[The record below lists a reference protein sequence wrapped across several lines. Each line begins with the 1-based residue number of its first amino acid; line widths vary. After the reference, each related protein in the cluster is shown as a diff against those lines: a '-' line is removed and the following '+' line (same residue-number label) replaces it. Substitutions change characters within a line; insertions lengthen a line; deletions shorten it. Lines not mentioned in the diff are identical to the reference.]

1 LIIDIGDCQGLFV
14 GYGLRCYKALTEIE
28 DVLVKSYT
36 RFPCC
41 SIEIQFNPK
50 FELTYN
56 YNLVCNIKRKARPLT
71 LNIKGEG
78 YQIHHTVMADEPQ
91 VRASATEA
99 CKLDY
104 GEFFINEV
112 KTKQV

>member
-1 LIIDIGDCQGLFV
+1 MSGLVPAFSELPV
-14 GYGLRCYKALTEIE
+14 EIM
-28 DVLVKSYT
+28 
-36 RFPCC
+36 
-41 SIEIQFNPK
+41 FNPK

-56 YNLVCNIKRKARPLT
+56 YNLQCNIKRKARPLT

-91 VRASATEA
+91 QKVTSSDA
-99 CKLDY
+99 CKMHF

-112 KTKQV
+112 KTKHVELTNNGEFNFDF